1 LVFFFSHAC
10 VKRTLLTKNEK
21 RVLYGLVRYPD
32 LNDSELSNIIN
43 VKLSTLTSIKRR
55 LYDQDFLRKLTV
67 PLLNKLGCEM
77 LAVIYT
83 QFNPVIPLDE
93 RIKTTKQ
100 TIEVFDEIF
109 YSVGEQE
116 KGFSISLSKNY
127 TNIGRINDIRTETFG
142 DVGLLEKEYPN
153 EIVFPFEISN
163 IIRFFD
169 FSRVLKDY
177 FGIDDINNDEYNNQ
191 LFQKLDHIEL
201 NEKEKKVYS
210 ALIENPNSTTQ
221 KIGDIVGL
229 SRHTVS
235 RMKKS
240 FFENNMLKTITI
252 PNLKKLGFEILAFY
266 PIIFNPNKYPSKKD
280 IEILDTC
287 STLFFSRR
295 KFKGVIISAYHNY
308 QKYKEDKMHKI
319 RYLKE
324 KDLISQ
330 TPQIGKYMFER
341 MIVIKDFD
349 FSPISKKILNYNQN
363 I

>member
-1 LVFFFSHAC
+1 MVFSFSHAC

-32 LNDSELSNIIN
+32 LNDSELSDIIN

-55 LYDQDFLRKLTV
+55 LYDQGFLRKLTV
-67 PLLNKLGCEM
+67 PLLNRLGCEM

-93 RIKTTKQ
+93 RIKTTKR

-127 TNIGRINDIRTETFG
+127 TNIGKINDIRTETFG
-142 DVGLLEKEYPN
+142 GVGLLEKEYPN

-169 FSRVLKDY
+169 FSRVLKD
-177 FGIDDINNDEYNNQ
+177 FFEIDDINNDIYKNQ
-191 LFQKLDHIEL
+191 LFQKLDNIEL

-210 ALIENPNSTTQ
+210 TLIQNPNATTQ

-266 PIIFNPNKYPSKKD
+266 PINFNPNKHPSD
-280 IEILDTC
+280 EEIDILDTS
-287 STLFFSRR
+287 STLFFARR
-295 KFKGVIISAYHNY
+295 KFEGVIISAYHNY

-319 RYLKE
+319 RFLKE

-341 MIVIKDFD
+341 MTVIKDFD
-349 FSPISKKILNYNQN
+349 FSPISKKILNIN
-363 I
+363 

>member
-1 LVFFFSHAC
+1 MFFFSGSC

-32 LNDSELSNIIN
+32 LNDSELSKIIN

-55 LYDQDFLRKLTV
+55 LYDQGFLRKLTV
-67 PLLNKLGCEM
+67 PLLNRLGCEM

-93 RIKTTKQ
+93 RVKTTKR

-127 TNIGRINDIRTETFG
+127 TNIGKINDIRTETFG
-142 DVGLLEKEYPN
+142 GVGLLEKEYPN
-153 EIVFPFEISN
+153 EIVFPFEISD
-163 IIRFFD
+163 IVRFFD
-169 FSRVLKDY
+169 FSRVLKD
-177 FGIDDINNDEYNNQ
+177 FFEINNIKNEDNSNNV
-191 LFQKLDHIEL
+191 FRDIDNATL
-201 NEKEKKVYS
+201 NKKKKKVYYT
-210 ALIENPNSTTQ
+210 IIKNPNATTQ

-235 RMKKS
+235 RMKKN
-240 FFENNMLKTITI
+240 FFDNNMVKTITI

-266 PIIFNPNKYPSKKD
+266 PIKFNPNKFPKKED
-280 IEILDTC
+280 IEFLDTS
-287 STLFFSRR
+287 STLFFARR
-295 KFKGVIISAYHNY
+295 KFEGVIISAYHSY

-319 RYLKE
+319 RFLKE
-324 KDLISQ
+324 RDLISQ
-330 TPQIGKYMFER
+330 TPQIGKYVFDR
-341 MIVIKDFD
+341 MTVIKDFD
-349 FSPISKKILNYNQN
+349 FYPISKKILEFDSN
-363 I
+363 

>member
-1 LVFFFSHAC
+1 MFFFLDAY

-32 LNDSELSNIIN
+32 LNDSELSDIIN

-55 LYDQDFLRKLTV
+55 LYDQGFLRRLTV
-67 PLLNKLGCEM
+67 PLLNRLGCEM

-93 RIKTTKQ
+93 RVKTTMR
-100 TIEVFDEIF
+100 TIEIFDEIF
-109 YSVGEQE
+109 YSIGEQE

-142 DVGLLEKEYPN
+142 EVGLLEKQYPH

-163 IIRFFD
+163 IVRFFD
-169 FSRVLKDY
+169 FSRVLKD
-177 FGIDDINNDEYNNQ
+177 FFEIKDIDDENDSND
-191 LFQKLDHIEL
+191 FFRDIENVIL
-201 NEKEKKVYS
+201 NDKEKKVYYT
-210 ALIENPNSTTQ
+210 LINNPNATTQ
-221 KIGDIVGL
+221 KIGDMVGI

-240 FFENNMLKTITI
+240 FFNNNMLKNITI

-266 PIIFNPNKYPSKKD
+266 PINFNPNKYPSKDD
-280 IEILDTC
+280 IKFLDTS
-287 STLFFSRR
+287 STLFFARR
-295 KFKGVIISAYHNY
+295 KFEGVIISAYYSY

-319 RYLKE
+319 RFLKE
-324 KDLISQ
+324 KDLISE
-330 TPQIGKYMFER
+330 TPQIGKYVFDR
-341 MIVIKDFD
+341 MTVIKDFD
-349 FSPISKKILNYNQN
+349 FYPISKKILELDSNK
-363 I
+363 

>member
-1 LVFFFSHAC
+1 M
-10 VKRTLLTKNEK
+10 KRILLTKNEK
-21 RVLYGLVRYPD
+21 RVLYGLVRYPE
-32 LNDSELSNIIN
+32 LNDSELSDIIN

-55 LYDQDFLRKLTV
+55 LYDQGFLRKLTV
-67 PLLNKLGCEM
+67 PLLNLLGCEM

-83 QFNPVIPLDE
+83 QFNPVIPLEE
-93 RIKTTKQ
+93 RVNNTKK

-127 TNIGRINDIRTETFG
+127 TNIGKINDIRTETFG
-142 DVGLLEKEYPN
+142 EIGLLEKEYPN

-169 FSRVLKDY
+169 FSSVLKD
-177 FGIDDINNDEYNNQ
+177 FFDLDIVDNIDNKNNLFNEIDCINLNN
-191 LFQKLDHIEL
+191 
-201 NEKEKKVYS
+201 KEKIVYS
-210 ALIENPNSTTQ
+210 TLVQNPNATTQ

-235 RMKKS
+235 RMKKG
-240 FFENNMLKTITI
+240 FFKNNMLKTITI

-266 PIIFNPNKYPSKKD
+266 PINFDPNKHPSEKD
-280 IEILDTC
+280 IEFLDTN
-287 STLFFSRR
+287 STIFFARR
-295 KFKGVIISAYHNY
+295 KFESVIISAYHNY

-324 KDLISQ
+324 NELISK

-341 MIVIKDFD
+341 MKVIKDFN
-349 FSPISKKILNYNQN
+349 FSPISKKMLNIKSYR
-363 I
+363 